1 MYYDLRSKD
10 KITVSPNIKK
20 KKAIKMIVPG
30 ASSPASVDPS
40 VKPQRGTH
48 KNEQIQER
56 RRKKGE
62 KKGENRLIIS
72 SW

>member
-10 KITVSPNIKK
+10 KITVSSNIK

-48 KNEQIQER
+48 KNE
-56 RRKKGE
+56 
-62 KKGENRLIIS
+62 
-72 SW
+72 